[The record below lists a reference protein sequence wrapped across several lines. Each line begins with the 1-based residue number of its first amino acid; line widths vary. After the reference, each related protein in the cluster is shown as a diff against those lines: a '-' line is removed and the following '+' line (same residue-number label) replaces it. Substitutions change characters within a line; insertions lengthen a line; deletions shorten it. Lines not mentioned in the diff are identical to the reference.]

1 MGFVKSKRLW
11 LPQGIAEDASSQT
24 TSDSSQPQDK
34 KQSKWKEYIA
44 LASVPMVLV
53 LGNSMLVPI
62 LPDMVSRMGISKLQS
77 SLVITLFSVTAAFFI
92 PVAGYLSDRFTRKAI
107 ILASLAIYGTAGI
120 MAGLGALWGSYG
132 IVITARALQGLGAA
146 GTAPI
151 AMALVGDKY
160 KGGEES
166 EALGL
171 IEAANG
177 TGKVISPILGSL
189 LALIVWYAPFFAF
202 PLFCALSL
210 IAMIW
215 LIQEPKSKQQ
225 PQPVGDYIRQI
236 GVVFRKQ
243 GHWLIPAFL
252 IGSLALFILFG
263 VLFFLSDLLEKP
275 PHSIDGVAKGGVLA
289 IPLLGLVAT
298 AYLSGRLIKNDGKR
312 MRAFMIVGMSA
323 MTLSLAAAIFLY
335 QNLYLLITLLTI
347 SSIGTGLLLPCLNTL
362 ITGSVERS
370 HRGMITSLYSS
381 LRFFG
386 VAIGPPLFGWLT
398 DRSQTLLFSAVAV
411 LALGALI
418 MVCLSVKPPAEA
430 GGTS

>member
-11 LPQGIAEDASSQT
+11 LPQGIAEDASLQT
-24 TSDSSQPQDK
+24 TSNSGKPQDK

-132 IVITARALQGLGAA
+132 IVITARAFQGLGAA

-236 GVVFRKQ
+236 GAVFRKQ

-252 IGSLALFILFG
+252 VGSLALFILFG
-263 VLFFLSDLLEKP
+263 LLFFLSDLLEKP

-418 MVCLSVKPPAEA
+418 MVCLSVKPPVET
-430 GGTS
+430 GGAS